1 MALLTQSETGHDP
14 AENTSRRSI
23 CCVPTYKKIRPDA
36 ANATSGRI
44 FMANFSVT
52 RNTSGIRFRNSE

>member
-1 MALLTQSETGHDP
+1 MRSETGHDP
-14 AENTSRRSI
+14 AEITSRRSI

-44 FMANFSVT
+44 FIAIFVIT
-52 RNTSGIRFRNSE
+52 KNTSGTRFRNSE

>member
-1 MALLTQSETGHDP
+1 MALLTQSEADHDP

-23 CCVPTYKKIRPDA
+23 CCAPTYKKIRPDA

-52 RNTSGIRFRNSE
+52 

>member
-1 MALLTQSETGHDP
+1 MRSETGHDP
-14 AENTSRRSI
+14 AENTSGRSI
-23 CCVPTYKKIRPDA
+23 CCVPTYKKIRPDV

-52 RNTSGIRFRNSE
+52 

>member
-1 MALLTQSETGHDP
+1 MALLTQSETDHNP

-23 CCVPTYKKIRPDA
+23 SCVPTYKKIRPDA

-44 FMANFSVT
+44 FMAIFVIT
-52 RNTSGIRFRNSE
+52 

>member
-14 AENTSRRSI
+14 AKNTSRRSI

-44 FMANFSVT
+44 FMAKFSVT
-52 RNTSGIRFRNSE
+52 

>member
-1 MALLTQSETGHDP
+1 MRAETGHNP

-23 CCVPTYKKIRPDA
+23 CCVLTYKKIRPDA

-44 FMANFSVT
+44 FMANFAIT
-52 RNTSGIRFRNSE
+52 

>member
-1 MALLTQSETGHDP
+1 MALQMQSETGHDP

-23 CCVPTYKKIRPDA
+23 CCVPTYKKIRPDV

-44 FMANFSVT
+44 FIAIFVIT
-52 RNTSGIRFRNSE
+52 

>member
-1 MALLTQSETGHDP
+1 MALLTQSETDHDP
-14 AENTSRRSI
+14 AEITSRRNI

-44 FMANFSVT
+44 FMALFVIT
-52 RNTSGIRFRNSE
+52 

>member
-14 AENTSRRSI
+14 AEITSRRSM
-23 CCVPTYKKIRPDA
+23 VLRPDA

-44 FMANFSVT
+44 FMAIFVIT
-52 RNTSGIRFRNSE
+52 

>member
-1 MALLTQSETGHDP
+1 MRSETGHNP

-23 CCVPTYKKIRPDA
+23 CGVLTYKKIRPDA

-44 FMANFSVT
+44 FMANFAIT
-52 RNTSGIRFRNSE
+52 